1 MNSSQA
7 PSLPYV
13 RDEASTSQHL
23 SAYPSHPPTTADS
36 YAVTSTG
43 TPEELYDEDGLLE
56 DGEDME
62 RGIGGDGNAL
72 QFWASKRHMQG
83 RKVDKGEEE
92 YCESSDLAPA
102 RAGKCDAE
110 IQLVASATKS
120 C

>member
-36 YAVTSTG
+36 YALTSTG

-56 DGEDME
+56 DGMDME
-62 RGIGGDGNAL
+62 DGVGGDGNAL

-92 YCESSDLAPA
+92 YCESSDLH
-102 RAGKCDAE
+102 RFKGLQWVVGKITLDAF
-110 IQLVASATKS
+110 
-120 C
+120 